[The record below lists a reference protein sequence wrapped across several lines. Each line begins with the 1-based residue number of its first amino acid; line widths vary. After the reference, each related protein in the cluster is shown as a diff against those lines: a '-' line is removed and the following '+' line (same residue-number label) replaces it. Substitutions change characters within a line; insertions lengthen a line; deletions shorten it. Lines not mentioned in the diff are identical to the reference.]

1 MRGKLSRLWQVD
13 NRNKFV
19 SQPRTINAFGRLMR
33 IMVAHKVSGYPLE
46 NVPCSSSVRFF
57 WSENTCTPNPAHFNF
72 QA

>member
-1 MRGKLSRLWQVD
+1 MRGKLSRPWQVD